1 MALAIQAVV
10 QTAVAVIVLALA
22 ARWRPT
28 AAPTVA
34 DVRTGLRFG
43 TPLAGFATLNYL
55 VRNADN
61 ALIGA
66 VLGAGPLGFYSV
78 AYRLMLLPVQV
89 VNSVGNRVLLPVLAQ
104 RTDLAARRATYLMAV
119 GVTALVGFPIAA
131 GLAGAADQVI
141 RVLLGPGWEQSVP
154 VLRLLALVALAQV
167 IGATVGPLF
176 VATGRTDRLFAWGLL
191 SSLVTV
197 TSFVVGLPYGITG
210 VAAAYAL
217 ASMFLLVPS
226 FAIALPLIDTA
237 TKDVLRRVAPSL
249 AAAVVGGLVAY
260 GLGSA
265 LVGRLPVVVLA
276 LQVVGL
282 TGAYIAGLW
291 IMDRASVRM
300 IRDVARR
307 GAPL

>member
-1 MALAIQAVV
+1 M
-10 QTAVAVIVLALA
+10 
-22 ARWRPT
+22 
-28 AAPTVA
+28 
-34 DVRTGLRFG
+34 
-43 TPLAGFATLNYL
+43 
-55 VRNADN
+55 
-61 ALIGA
+61 
-66 VLGAGPLGFYSV
+66 
-78 AYRLMLLPVQV
+78 

-104 RTDLAARRATYLMAV
+104 RTDLASRRATYLTAV

-197 TSFVVGLPYGITG
+197 ASFVVGLPYGITG

-217 ASMFLLVPS
+217 ASLLLLVPS
-226 FAIALPLIDTA
+226 LAVALPLIDTA
-237 TKDVLRRVAPSL
+237 IKDVLRRVAPSL

-265 LVGRLPVVVLA
+265 LVGRLPVLVLA
-276 LQVVGL
+276 LQVAGL
-282 TGAYIAGLW
+282 TGAYIAGCGSW
-291 IMDRASVRM
+291 IAIGPHDPGRRPSRRAAVSRT
-300 IRDVARR
+300 RR
-307 GAPL
+307 AHGP